1 MKQIKQELII
11 LLPNDII
18 NKIISYTYNTQSKE
32 LLNDI
37 QSFCNTKYQLKY
49 KYVNNYDWFFTRY
62 NWYENN
68 NLYLNYINYIV
79 DEIYIY
85 MKIKINSKNI
95 YNYILERS
103 FNHKT
108 VQEANTYL
116 CKLSRL
122 NQETQL
128 NILWGLLK
136 SHERNYFLTKMDILY
151 T

>member
-1 MKQIKQELII
+1 M
-11 LLPNDII
+11 
-18 NKIISYTYNTQSKE
+18 
-32 LLNDI
+32 
-37 QSFCNTKYQLKY
+37 
-49 KYVNNYDWFFTRY
+49 
-62 NWYENN
+62 
-68 NLYLNYINYIV
+68 NYINYIV

-85 MKIKINSKNI
+85 MKIKINSRNI
-95 YNYILERS
+95 YTYILERS
-103 FNHKT
+103 FNHNTIK
-108 VQEANTYL
+108 EANIYL